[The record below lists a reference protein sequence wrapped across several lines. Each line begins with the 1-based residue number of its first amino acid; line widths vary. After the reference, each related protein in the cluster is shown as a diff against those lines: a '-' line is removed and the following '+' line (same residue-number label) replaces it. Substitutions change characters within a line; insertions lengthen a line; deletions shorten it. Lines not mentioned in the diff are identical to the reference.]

1 MPAMNLYS
9 CASTVVSV
17 KWDQVTSRLCLC
29 RAEPV
34 FLRDA
39 DKDEVA
45 GTRKSIVGSERG
57 RVYKSTKKQIADFT
71 VCLVSTGPKENKPQ
85 RLTNKT
91 THLAAGKTAK
101 ETVMGNGSEGGCGD
115 EKEVGKENEQKL
127 ILLEDAIM
135 TPARL
140 CGD

>member
-57 RVYKSTKKQIADFT
+57 RVYKSTKKQIAESHSQLGLLSSLFLPLFCNHYNQFT
-71 VCLVSTGPKENKPQ
+71 
-85 RLTNKT
+85 KT
-91 THLAAGKTAK
+91 SFLLG
-101 ETVMGNGSEGGCGD
+101 
-115 EKEVGKENEQKL
+115 GKEKIWVTLIICIILKL
-127 ILLEDAIM
+127 LGSFKSITGRIFI
-135 TPARL
+135 
-140 CGD
+140 